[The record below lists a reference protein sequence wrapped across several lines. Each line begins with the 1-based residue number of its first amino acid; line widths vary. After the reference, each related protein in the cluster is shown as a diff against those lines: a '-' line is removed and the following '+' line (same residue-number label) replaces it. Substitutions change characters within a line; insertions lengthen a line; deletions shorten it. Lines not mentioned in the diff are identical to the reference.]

1 MKRFF
6 VLLHIVSPSL
16 KWTCSC
22 RIFIHTETL
31 TGILKNSLTRVRL
44 RRFRNLLTLPTWVFM
59 LEQENS
65 WQSAHGYWCPAQKL
79 WNWELPRGPISWES
93 LTWWGQNLWIWR
105 ARGMLHYSVCW
116 EGASVQSFFRE
127 VVSRLAQGFRHKY
140 TSRGPFRRGSDKL

>member
-16 KWTCSC
+16 KRTRSC

-31 TGILKNSLTRVRL
+31 SRILKNSLTRVSL

-79 WNWELPRGPISWES
+79 CNWELPRGAISWKN

-116 EGASVQSFFRE
+116 EGTSIQSFFRE
-127 VVSRLAQGFRHKY
+127 VVSRLAQVLRHKY
-140 TSRGPFRRGSDKL
+140 TSRRPFRRGSDKL